1 MSEPLQLQC
10 PLKGLLPPGGVLQL
24 QAELL
29 LQVGRG
35 ILPHPKIHQSP
46 NKSPAP
52 FSTSLYSTLNFYS
65 LLPALKLTHTKT
77 RMGEGGG
84 IFICLFSSRVV
95 FSSSSSSSHIA
106 STESAKSRNETQL
119 FGRKTPATF
128 HKYSQRTVFFLSSAM
143 FLFCFKPCALTASGI
158 PAPPRC
164 LRPCRPAGPTDSRRN
179 FPVLG
184 RRL

>member
-1 MSEPLQLQC
+1 M
-10 PLKGLLPPGGVLQL
+10 
-24 QAELL
+24 
-29 LQVGRG
+29 
-35 ILPHPKIHQSP
+35 
-46 NKSPAP
+46 
-52 FSTSLYSTLNFYS
+52 S
-65 LLPALKLTHTKT
+65 LLFPVRYWRNIMGVYLFLCATKKGVKYRIYCRT
-77 RMGEGGG
+77 YDNSKNAHAWVPPKETPIYSCLMGP
-84 IFICLFSSRVV
+84 V
-95 FSSSSSSSHIA
+95 FFLAHIA

-143 FLFCFKPCALTASGI
+143 FLFCFTPCALTASGI

-164 LRPCRPAGPTDSRRN
+164 LRPCRPAGPTDSLRN